1 MLLQKIL
8 IQLDGELGRLHALR
22 AVVASL
28 SKSPAIVRTLGPK
41 LSQLL
46 QVKQKEQPEAVV
58 KAPAALR
65 RRGRPRRA
73 LTSAPTA
80 EPVQK
85 PKPKLREASSRERS
99 RKVVSRSRPAEIT
112 ALTKAASTGPV
123 VVSAAALAAERATR
137 ITAKKETTKLP
148 TEPELRPEVF
158 AREVAARW
166 LTPAKG

>member
-8 IQLDGELGRLHALR
+8 IQLDGELGRLQALR
-22 AVVASL
+22 AVVAGL

-46 QVKQKEQPEAVV
+46 QVKEKEQPKAVFE
-58 KAPAALR
+58 APAVLR

-73 LTSAPTA
+73 LAAVPEA

-85 PKPKLREASSRERS
+85 SQPKPREAFSRQRA
-99 RKVVSRSRPAEIT
+99 RKVVARSRPTEIT
-112 ALTKAASTGPV
+112 ALTKATSTGPV

-137 ITAKKETTKLP
+137 TIAKKETAKLP
-148 TEPELRPEVF
+148 TEADLRPDVF